1 MIRQKKFYLLLLST
15 FLGLFCLNFKQP
27 TVVAKTTLTMGILQ
41 NDRPYSFTQ
50 KNKQQGFSIELA
62 HKIAITTNNNIK
74 FKSYSS
80 QKELQNALRS
90 GEIDFFVGDKAN
102 FSKNYQSTP
111 AFLYPKNVLFTR
123 HDAKAKNLDRLTKK
137 KVGLLQTGSQTAL
150 LRELSLHPVTYSDQT
165 KLLEALA
172 NGKIAAG
179 ILNDFTYYELLKN
192 DPNLAKA
199 SSNAD
204 KTTRQAVLYRITDP
218 NITASELSFITY
230 RQPQLNTS
238 LATALKKLK
247 KDQTLADL
255 SQKYFYKDLT
265 LE

>member
-1 MIRQKKFYLLLLST
+1 
-15 FLGLFCLNFKQP
+15 
-27 TVVAKTTLTMGILQ
+27 MGILQ
-41 NDRPYSFTQ
+41 NDRPYSFIQ

-62 HKIAITTNNNIK
+62 HKIAAMTNTNIK
-74 FKSYSS
+74 FRSYSS

-90 GEIDFFVGDKAN
+90 GEIDFVVGDKAN
-102 FSKNYQSTP
+102 FPPSYQGTP

-123 HDAKAKNLDRLTKK
+123 HDAKAKNLDKLAGK
-137 KVGLLQTGSQTAL
+137 KVGLLQTGEQTAL
-150 LRELSLHPVTYSDQT
+150 LHELSLHPVTYSDQT

-192 DPNLAKA
+192 DPNLAKT

-204 KTTRQAVLYRITDP
+204 KTTSQAVLHRVFDP
-218 NITASELSFITY
+218 NITASALSFITY
-230 RQPQLNTS
+230 KQPKLNTS
-238 LATALKKLK
+238 LATALKKSK
-247 KDQTLADL
+247 TDKTLADL